1 MVADTTLAH
10 YLSLCALYSKPQK
23 TSTHTSPPNS
33 SPASSTKGS
42 GKRRWKRF
50 NSQCF
55 SFIVCGS
62 VITENGHER
71 AFKMQNHTIAAL
83 SLCSVINE
91 EGMSV
96 SLLRMLIGSFCFSL
110 SVTESPRM
118 FSFFWLP
125 AKTAVTRILVWRFRN
140 PHGRIPL
147 LTLAVP
153 RALPPHNN
161 WQIPCHVFWTLG
173 WSNFIPLY
181 NYWNPT
187 ALALGLRS
195 QA

>member
-10 YLSLCALYSKPQK
+10 YISLCVLYSKPQK
-23 TSTHTSPPNS
+23 QAHILHPEQQPCFEYQRIC
-33 SPASSTKGS
+33 
-42 GKRRWKRF
+42 KRRWKRF

-71 AFKMQNHTIAAL
+71 VFKTQNHTIAAL
-83 SLCSVINE
+83 SLPSVINE
-91 EGMSV
+91 EGISV
-96 SLLRMLIGSFCFSL
+96 SLLRMLVGSFCFSF

-125 AKTAVTRILVWRFRN
+125 AKTAVTRILVWHFRN
-140 PHGRIPL
+140 SHGRIPRL
-147 LTLAVP
+147 KLAVL